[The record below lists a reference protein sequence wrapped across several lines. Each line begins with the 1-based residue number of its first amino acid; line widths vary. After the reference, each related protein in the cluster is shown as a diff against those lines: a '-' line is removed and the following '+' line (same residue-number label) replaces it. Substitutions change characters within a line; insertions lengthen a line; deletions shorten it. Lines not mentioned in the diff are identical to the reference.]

1 MSKTLYEE
9 AIADAKQLREVA
21 EANAK
26 NAIIESVTPKI
37 REFIEN
43 QLIGRI
49 NESEDDHEEDDD
61 DDTIELDESALLELV
76 KMMGVDGINESL
88 QDRASSGAVLTA
100 LRGATASMT
109 GDQRRKLLGIASKAK
124 LAAASIHG
132 GSIDIARQIKE
143 NNMSSRN
150 SNLLFE
156 VDLNELSKE
165 RAKGKKHDMEEEDM
179 IVSPKGGAV
188 KPAPAG
194 KGKPPGTKVAPKSA
208 KKMAEGEYETY
219 AYEGSLDDMDH
230 DHMME
235 EEDPEEEGYHH
246 MMEEEDP
253 EDMQDDLMYEEDDVL
268 DDPYA
273 GMSLAE
279 SRIARRRALR
289 ESRVELDLGDVEL
302 DPDLVISARVLADEE
317 PEGETE
323 EGEPAAD
330 DDIFG
335 AGEESDI
342 FGDEESPAPAA
353 KAKEVPV
360 APKGKEKLDE
370 VYEIDENMLRRE
382 LFRLRNINESKN
394 AASSMAKHFGGGE
407 VVGEVEKVTMNK
419 YAAAKQ
425 EVAKKSRENRALKG
439 KLHEYRSAVETLR
452 EQLTDLNLFNAKLLY
467 VNKLLQ
473 NKDLS
478 TTQRRSIIEAL
489 DSAGT
494 LREVKLLYKS
504 LTESLD
510 KSKAG
515 NLSESFTRRALGSS
529 SRPSSSASPRATEG
543 GEFDRWARLAGIN
556 NK

>member
-1 MSKTLYEE
+1 
-9 AIADAKQLREVA
+9 
-21 EANAK
+21 
-26 NAIIESVTPKI
+26 
-37 REFIEN
+37 
-43 QLIGRI
+43 
-49 NESEDDHEEDDD
+49 
-61 DDTIELDESALLELV
+61 
-76 KMMGVDGINESL
+76 
-88 QDRASSGAVLTA
+88 
-100 LRGATASMT
+100 
-109 GDQRRKLLGIASKAK
+109 
-124 LAAASIHG
+124 
-132 GSIDIARQIKE
+132 
-143 NNMSSRN
+143 
-150 SNLLFE
+150 
-156 VDLNELSKE
+156 
-165 RAKGKKHDMEEEDM
+165 
-179 IVSPKGGAV
+179 
-188 KPAPAG
+188 
-194 KGKPPGTKVAPKSA
+194 
-208 KKMAEGEYETY
+208 
-219 AYEGSLDDMDH
+219 
-230 DHMME
+230 
-235 EEDPEEEGYHH
+235 
-246 MMEEEDP
+246 
-253 EDMQDDLMYEEDDVL
+253 
-268 DDPYA
+268 
-273 GMSLAE
+273 MSLAE
-279 SRIARRRALR
+279 ARIARRRALR

-342 FGDEESPAPAA
+342 FGDEEGPAPAA